1 MNSTNC
7 NEKTPPLPKI
17 PKDIENIIMGGTG
30 PVQMSARS
38 YDLAIIESFN
48 RGKTAQLEDGR

>member
-1 MNSTNC
+1 
-7 NEKTPPLPKI
+7 
-17 PKDIENIIMGGTG
+17 
-30 PVQMSARS
+30 MSARS